1 MCVWKE
7 WLKFMDD
14 HNNNNEI
21 PGLTI
26 GLWTF
31 MFRRTNKR
39 GSSKSIQ
46 IWRLWYHE
54 IICRALTISVYAWQ
68 KKRLGYWSSYLG
80 HTLKLV
86 RGRRREVGRFKNQ
99 HISEIFEYFDMKL
112 WIYLDCEIFYHVKS
126 IICSLRPCFDHLGS
140 RLCLWKHL
148 SYPDFGGRRM
158 FSSTIIAVYDELLK

>member
-1 MCVWKE
+1 MH
-7 WLKFMDD
+7 D
-14 HNNNNEI
+14 
-21 PGLTI
+21 
-26 GLWTF
+26 
-31 MFRRTNKR
+31 R
-39 GSSKSIQ
+39 
-46 IWRLWYHE
+46 
-54 IICRALTISVYAWQ
+54 

-99 HISEIFEYFDMKL
+99 HISEIFQYFDMKL

-158 FSSTIIAVYDELLK
+158 FSSTIIAVYDELLKWFWFVYLLWCFFITNTSTFVIKTDPYDH